1 MSLRVK
7 SREVARRRSL
17 DDLVDDVAIAGFADA
32 QGVPDLAPVAVVI
45 AAYKE
50 RDSIGAV
57 VESIP
62 DAICGLGVSV
72 LVVVDGEDDGTA
84 EIVRKAGHLAIVSP
98 VNRGQGA
105 ALRLGYRVAR
115 EHGATYVVTA
125 DADGQTDP
133 HDLGVV
139 LEPVVAGEA
148 DFVNGSRR
156 LGTTHSTGAMRNA
169 GVLLFGKLITLLTG
183 TTVTDTANP
192 IRAMRADLTARLVLD
207 EPQYQASELLISAIM
222 HGARFAERPVT
233 MYARTSGR
241 SKKGGNVAYGSRD
254 GKVFLRTWWRELRR
268 QRAERSATAGG
279 GSAG

>member
-1 MSLRVK
+1 MSLRVN

-62 DAICGLGVSV
+62 GVICGLGVSV

-84 EIVRKAGHLAIVSP
+84 EIVRKAGHLAIVAP

-156 LGTTHSTGAMRNA
+156 LGTTHSTGAMRNT
-169 GVLLFGKLITLLTG
+169 GVLLFGKLITVLTG
-183 TTVTDTANP
+183 TPVTDTANP

-222 HGARFAERPVT
+222 HGARFVERPVT

-241 SKKGGNVAYGSRD
+241 SKKGGNIAYGYRY
-254 GKVFLRTWWRELRR
+254 GKVFLRTWWREVRR

>member
-7 SREVARRRSL
+7 SQEVARRRSL

-169 GVLLFGKLITLLTG
+169 GVLVFGKLITLLTG

-241 SKKGGNVAYGSRD
+241 SKKGGNVAYGYRY

>member
-7 SREVARRRSL
+7 SQEVARRRSL

-241 SKKGGNVAYGSRD
+241 SKKGGNVAYGYRY